1 MAILNRIKLLLL
13 EQKLYHGAF
22 GKYNRYRCWCL
33 KRNAK
38 TTAERLGIAKEVL
51 AGSGVTTMEAQYNE
65 LFVRRHFPTEPVGEV
80 PDEPAPAEPKPKES
94 PRLAGTFRILFLK
107 MTLRAGKSRASATKK
122 SAHREPVGR

>member
-1 MAILNRIKLLLL
+1 MNMAILNRIKLLML

-38 TTAERLGIAKEVL
+38 TPVEKLGVAKEVL
-51 AGSGVTTMEAQYNE
+51 ASSGVTTMEAQYNE
-65 LFVRRHFPTEPVGEV
+65 LFVRRHSPTEPVGEV
-80 PDEPAPAEPKPKES
+80 PKEPAPAESKPEKN

-107 MTLRAGKSRASATKK
+107 MTLRAGKSAPAAKK
-122 SAHREPVGR
+122 TARKEPVG